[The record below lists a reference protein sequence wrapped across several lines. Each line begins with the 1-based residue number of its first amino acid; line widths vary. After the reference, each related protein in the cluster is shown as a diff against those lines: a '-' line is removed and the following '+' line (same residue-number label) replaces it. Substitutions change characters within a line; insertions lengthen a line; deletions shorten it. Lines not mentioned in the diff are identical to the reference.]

1 MWEWRGP
8 AYVKVIEDLGGLV
21 VTDALCFGSRI
32 MWTDVDEMVADPL
45 EALARYH
52 LGGKPSC
59 ARMIGEHPRRVG
71 YIKDMIRDFRV
82 DAVISERLMFCDNS
96 GYEQFLLGS
105 DFKADGTPYL
115 QLDREYML
123 GGVGQMR
130 TRVQA
135 FLESIEE

>member
-1 MWEWRGP
+1 
-8 AYVKVIEDLGGLV
+8 
-21 VTDALCFGSRI
+21 
-32 MWTDVDEMVADPL
+32 
-45 EALARYH
+45 
-52 LGGKPSC
+52 
-59 ARMIGEHPRRVG
+59 
-71 YIKDMIRDFRV
+71 
-82 DAVISERLMFCDNS
+82 MFCDIS

-105 DFKADGTPYL
+105 DFKEDGIPYL